1 MPPPRP
7 SSRSLSSDA
16 LLLAQA
22 ASSLVVPLG
31 ADSALSSL
39 LPPESSPCQ
48 RLLHQ
53 SAQSLDDSVE
63 YFALLHRL
71 GDDAE
76 TVAGPAKFIYQGTG
90 FRRASLS
97 PSGAPEAS
105 EREDESAQPRRRPAD
120 ARSLVGVACSQ
131 GVSYDW
137 LLALGCLNCGR
148 SVTVADDLLPLLEEE
163 DRLDASAALVC
174 RGCGHH
180 IAPLHGAN
188 ESDSLVDCMQQ
199 SRRRHQAEAA
209 DAELNGE
216 RKTDVKRENKGAN
229 RGDGGELGETA
240 NAATASR
247 ALTED
252 GVYLFG
258 QRKQHRLGDF
268 SKRWW
273 QQRFLGERFGER
285 LLEQQLRLVQA
296 FSGAKKGVVCKETC
310 EACGHGEAFFST
322 FQARSA
328 DEGMTVMYECVKCGH
343 RRVFNN

>member
-1 MPPPRP
+1 MPRA
-7 SSRSLSSDA
+7 SSRPLSSDA

-31 ADSALSSL
+31 ADSSLPSL
-39 LPPESSPCQ
+39 LPPGSSACQ

-76 TVAGPAKFIYQGTG
+76 TLSGPAKFLYEGAG
-90 FRRASLS
+90 FRRAPLS
-97 PSGAPEAS
+97 PSGVAAAS
-105 EREDESAQPRRRPAD
+105 ERDGESAHSSRRAAD
-120 ARSLVGVACSQ
+120 ARSLAGVACSR

-148 SVTVADDLLPLLEEE
+148 PVTVADDLLPLLE
-163 DRLDASAALVC
+163 DGLDASAALVC

-188 ESDSLVDCMQQ
+188 ESDSLIDCMQQ
-199 SRRRHQAEAA
+199 SRRRNQAGPA
-209 DAELNGE
+209 DGELKRE
-216 RKTDVKRENKGAN
+216 RKTDVKSEN
-229 RGDGGELGETA
+229 RGDGWGDGGEVGETA
-240 NAATASR
+240 NTSAASQ
-247 ALTED
+247 ALLED

-273 QQRFLGERFGER
+273 QQRFLGDRFGER

-296 FSGAKKGVVCKETC
+296 FSGSKKGVVCKETC